1 MPELVG
7 GGMTQAYYWLR
18 RNRAHSHPGE
28 LIDQMRATFR
38 RNKIDVDAALAA
50 AGNAPVK
57 ARLAA
62 TDLLARLVGPGR
74 LGLAHTAV
82 SPGQADTLLKTW
94 SEQAGQDPQQ
104 VANLF
109 TLFTSSEYGDICG
122 TVPKCSQCEVRICK
136 RLRYR

>member
-1 MPELVG
+1 M
-7 GGMTQAYYWLR
+7 
-18 RNRAHSHPGE
+18 
-28 LIDQMRATFR
+28 
-38 RNKIDVDAALAA
+38 
-50 AGNAPVK
+50 
-57 ARLAA
+57 AA

-82 SPGQADTLLKTW
+82 SPGQADALLKAW
-94 SEQAGQDPQQ
+94 SERAGQDPQR

-122 TVPKCSQCEVRICK
+122 TAPKCSQCEVRICK